1 MLCVYY
7 ASGPDSA
14 EFKSHADRITDY
26 LWLGL
31 DGMKMQGYNGSQLW
45 DTAFS
50 VQAIHFSKSSVN
62 GKYNHVLQQAYDYLN
77 STQVVEEVPTPNR
90 HYRHVSVGAWPF
102 STRDHG
108 WPISD
113 CTAEG
118 LKAVLYLNNSKD
130 FQPNNRIS
138 DERLFDATNVIL
150 SLQNRSGGWATY
162 EQQRTTG
169 LIELLNPSETFHG
182 IMVDY
187 PYIECSSACVQA
199 LLKFAHYYPS
209 HRSSEIQLVVFFY
222 ISISSSLLFLP
233 FPLSSFPLSPFSS
246 LFLPS
251 PPPCFTSYS
260 SLPLFPPS
268 PFPFSS
274 LFLPSSSL
282 SPSVNI
288 TFPPFFYG
296 LPLPMLFFSFSY
308 SLFYILLQF
317 VLSIIFPFYHFIL
330 SPVPPSTFP
339 SSCSKFLCM

>member
-1 MLCVYY
+1 METAVLGFYEKWIKPGWLRKKACDEVMEQIHAEDRNTKYIDIGPVNKTLNMLCVYY

-118 LKAVLYLNNSKD
+118 LKAVLYLNNLKD
-130 FQPNNRIS
+130 FQPHNRIS

-209 HRSSEIQLVVFFY
+209 HRSSEIQLVFFFTFPF
-222 ISISSSLLFLP
+222 SSSLLFLP
-233 FPLSSFPLSPFSS
+233 SFFLPSLFVPFPLSPF
-246 LFLPS
+246 
-251 PPPCFTSYS
+251 
-260 SLPLFPPS
+260 
-268 PFPFSS
+268 PFSLS
-274 LFLPSSSL
+274 PLSSQFLPSS
-282 SPSVNI
+282 
-288 TFPPFFYG
+288 FPFPFLFPFLLYP
-296 LPLPMLFFSFSY
+296 LYFSFPLPS
-308 SLFYILLQF
+308 
-317 VLSIIFPFYHFIL
+317 PFL
-330 SPVPPSTFP
+330 
-339 SSCSKFLCM
+339 